1 MNALVGYTRE
11 WGRTETLE
19 GSKKNTPNDNPDLQY
34 LDAAQDASSATAT
47 GIAYESALISYL
59 GRINYDFDDRY
70 LITASVRRDGS
81 SRFGSKHQYGNF
93 PSFALGWKVSNED
106 FFKNLNADWVS
117 SLKLRAGWGRIG
129 NQNIDNY
136 IYQNLLSSNIQYSYL
151 FGNGSA
157 QQLFQGLTAVK
168 MGNADVK
175 WETTEST
182 NVGLDANFLNG
193 RLNFSG
199 EYYYKK
205 TKDMLVTEPI
215 PNYLGFESCF
225 R

>member
-1 MNALVGYTRE
+1 MYKR
-11 WGRTETLE
+11 
-19 GSKKNTPNDNPDLQY
+19 Q
-34 LDAAQDASSATAT
+34 AQDASSATAT

-129 NQNIDNY
+129 NQNIDC
-136 IYQNLLSSNIQYSYL
+136 LLYTSRC
-151 FGNGSA
+151 
-157 QQLFQGLTAVK
+157 V
-168 MGNADVK
+168 
-175 WETTEST
+175 
-182 NVGLDANFLNG
+182 
-193 RLNFSG
+193 
-199 EYYYKK
+199 
-205 TKDMLVTEPI
+205 
-215 PNYLGFESCF
+215 
-225 R
+225 